1 VLPIEP
7 IHPLKDVW
15 LRPRR
20 VFREMAAQ
28 PVGVV
33 DYLLAAVQGV
43 GNFLALYRTQGAGAN
58 SSVAE
63 ILGNSFAIGAI
74 AGVASLFLMAVIYQ
88 RLGIRAG
95 GKATIAPVVHV
106 LAYGGVPMAASA
118 VLWVLTALL
127 AGEAAFVETPRADV
141 EGFVML
147 LLHAQFAAYVFL
159 LVWSVVLI
167 VMGLSEIQVIGT
179 RKALGVWFFGQVIGF
194 LASVFLALIIGALFP
209 GILRVIPQH

>member
-1 VLPIEP
+1 
-7 IHPLKDVW
+7 
-15 LRPRR
+15 
-20 VFREMAAQ
+20 MAAQ